1 MWGAMVCRAG
11 VGPPPCPVANL
22 TAEILIAN
30 LKLLTSEETKKRAE
44 HMSYQMSLEDGVLGG
59 LDHFIS
65 DLPKD
70 SMMCDVRYVL
80 SRLIQNISST
90 K

>member
-1 MWGAMVCRAG
+1 MWGAMVYRAG

-22 TAEILIAN
+22 TADILGGN
-30 LKLLTSEETKKRAE
+30 LKLLTSEETKKKADILA
-44 HMSYQMSLEDGVLGG
+44 YQMSIEDGVLGG

-70 SMMCDVRYVL
+70 SMLCDVR
-80 SRLIQNISST
+80 
-90 K
+90 